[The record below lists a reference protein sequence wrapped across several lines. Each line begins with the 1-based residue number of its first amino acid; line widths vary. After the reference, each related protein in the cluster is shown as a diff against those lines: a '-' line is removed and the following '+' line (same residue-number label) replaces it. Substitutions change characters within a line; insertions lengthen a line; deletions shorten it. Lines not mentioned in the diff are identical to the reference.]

1 MKNEQQNKL
10 LWKKKHYK
18 YRNRHKKRGDKMS
31 NEAKKKFEYIRKEV
45 YLYSFIEFIEENYSF
60 NTPSQI
66 REALERFGNELIK
79 RVIFE
84 CDKLNRGKNDRKK
97 HYAKLQTKE

>member
-1 MKNEQQNKL
+1 MKNEKQNKL

-45 YLYSFIEFIEENYSF
+45 YCFDLYCMNCDYRDVITIPIGMTVKEYKEKNKCL
-60 NTPSQI
+60 NCGC
-66 REALERFGNELIK
+66 ALK
-79 RVIFE
+79 
-84 CDKLNRGKNDRKK
+84 
-97 HYAKLQTKE
+97 